1 MGYTVKNVF
10 SNFCES
16 GVWDQNDLVERDLPA
31 ALLSELENG
40 DNNGYRQIGQFRH
53 LFRTKHFFSNFF
65 PGRKFLK
72 KVVQMF
78 AWSFLALA
86 NI

>member
-1 MGYTVKNVF
+1 MGYTVKNVL

-40 DNNGYRQIGQFRH
+40 DNKGYRQIG
-53 LFRTKHFFSNFF
+53 
-65 PGRKFLK
+65 
-72 KVVQMF
+72 
-78 AWSFLALA
+78 
-86 NI
+86 